1 MKLILA
7 QPAIQRF
14 QWELEVLL
22 TNIRQF
28 TDMEVILLFK
38 EQDFTVPIFFRKKYG
53 CSVFVYTD
61 TRLDTTYI
69 PSIRPWLL
77 WQFFKQYPEAESET
91 YFYIDSDIIFRE
103 WIDFAT
109 LGFTPD
115 NVVGSSCDGYIGYD
129 YVAQCERGPEIA
141 QKMAEI
147 CGITVDQMKGVPGIG
162 AHLILQN
169 FSSEFWK
176 RCYFDSNTLYHAME
190 EIGGN
195 IQKWTAEMWAQQ
207 WGWVREGRK
216 LIASPELA
224 FCLPTDD
231 ISRWD
236 EVKIMHNAGILAD
249 KSHEMF
255 FKGQYVETSPLGRN
269 FNFVRKDKVSS
280 KYVEALNNVNI
291 KPV

>member
-1 MKLILA
+1 VKLILA

-14 QWELEVLL
+14 QWELDVLL

-28 TDMEVILLFK
+28 TDMEVILLFTEK
-38 EQDFTVPIFFRKKYG
+38 DFTVPMFFRKKYG
-53 CSVFVYTD
+53 CSVFTFTD
-61 TRLDTTYI
+61 RREDTSYI
-69 PSIRPWLL
+69 PSVRPYLL
-77 WQFFKQYPEAESET
+77 WQYFREHPEAASET

-109 LGFTPD
+109 LGLAPD
-115 NVVGSSCDGYIGYD
+115 KVVGSTCDGYIGHD
-129 YVAQCERGPEIA
+129 YIIKCERGPEIA
-141 QKMAEI
+141 QKIADI
-147 CGITVDQMKGVPGIG
+147 CGINVDQMKGVPGIG
-162 AHLILQN
+162 AHIVLQN
-169 FSSEFWK
+169 FSSDFWK
-176 RCYFDSNTLYHAME
+176 RCYYDSNTIYHALE

-207 WGWVREGRK
+207 WGFVREGRTV
-216 LIASPELA
+216 ASSSELD

-269 FNFVRKDKVSS
+269 FDFVRKDKVSS
-280 KYVEALNNVNI
+280 KYVEAINNVTIN
-291 KPV
+291 